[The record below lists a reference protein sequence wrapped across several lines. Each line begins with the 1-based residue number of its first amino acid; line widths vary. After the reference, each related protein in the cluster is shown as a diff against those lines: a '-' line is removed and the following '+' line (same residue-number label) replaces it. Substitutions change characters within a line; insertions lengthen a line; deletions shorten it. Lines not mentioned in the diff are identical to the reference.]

1 MSDILLVPSAKP
13 AYTPALPAY
22 TAQTVV
28 HPDTFNPVHQ
38 TLLDNDAALLVEQE
52 ALKQEAQALSGR
64 LDNVEQTSAVDV
76 SRSVELDW
84 LYRGNRIAIEF
95 FNAATTLVAHA
106 GVRVISGIAG
116 DDSLDVESTAGFVL
130 GGDYLLMAPV
140 VSAEEGEESSGT
152 SAELVRIGAI
162 LNGTRLRLTRNLSAN
177 YDGRATLGGSTLQ
190 PRTAGGVRGEVAA
203 QWVTGPINLGES
215 PAQRA
220 VVIRRSVSAGEVRL
234 FYRDAYQVEWAER
247 YWSTRRSAGGAGAE
261 ISAGFAD
268 YEYVIPMRGDG
279 RLRIE
284 VDGEAVDILHI
295 VAIGNVTGLGGYV
308 NPAMRPSAPEIANP
322 ADGAQAVTERP
333 TLSADGYASPAGN
346 GFAAAQFQIS
356 TSDSFASV
364 LHDSGEVGSMSYP
377 MPAGVLAA
385 NTQFYVRCRVKDV
398 AGLLSDW
405 SPVSSFKTLTTY
417 AYVATPSVIAPTA
430 GQVDMP
436 EQPTLQLGAFAAVG
450 SSDTHAASQ
459 WQIRLAS
466 GSWTSALHDSG
477 EDAVNKTNYTVPA
490 GVLQAGQAQ
499 YVMRARHKG
508 AALGWSE
515 WSNDVAFTTKQQ
527 FANILGVMLLAE
539 GGGAGTWSRID
550 ENFNAV
556 TTNAATFANHP
567 VYAGIVDQLIDGQS
581 MVKVPA
587 FYYRSIVVPSGVFAG
602 KRCWQVSDQPVV
614 GFELHPAFKGTA
626 GDLAQFWVG
635 KYQGTADGSTKL
647 GSKAGVTPL
656 VSIDFPTMQAR
667 AAARNAGGV
676 SGFQLWDVYQ
686 LSAIKLLC
694 LIEMGGADSQA
705 LIGQGNVSGS
715 AALAVDHATVAQA
728 SWRGF
733 VGLWGNVWQMVD
745 GLKTDASTRYQI
757 WNKDGSRSYVNT
769 GVTAPAS
776 GWAASLSAATGVGFD
791 LAGLF
796 LPATTNS
803 PQTNGTLGDYFYS
816 SADRVMYHG
825 GHWSTGANAGLFY
838 VNVSYS
844 ASSSTTNIGG
854 RLAKV

>member
-1 MSDILLVPSAKP
+1 MSAVLTPSENP
-13 AYTPALPAY
+13 AFTPSLPVY

-38 TLLDNDAALLVEQE
+38 TLLDNDAALVKGQQALQQE
-52 ALKQEAQALSGR
+52 AAGLAQR
-64 LDNVEQTSAVDV
+64 LESVEQTSAVDV
-76 SRSVELDW
+76 SKSVQLDW

-95 FNAATTLVAHA
+95 FNTATTLAAHPGA
-106 GVRVISGIAG
+106 LVISGIVG
-116 DDSLDVESTAGFVL
+116 DDSLDVQSTAGFVL
-130 GGDYLLMAPV
+130 GGDYLLMAPTSGSMNDEDE
-140 VSAEEGEESSGT
+140 SAGYA
-152 SAELVRIGAI
+152 AELVRVSAI

-177 YDGRATLGGSTLQ
+177 YDASAVLGGSTLV
-190 PRTAGGVRGEVAA
+190 PRSAGGVRGEVGA
-203 QWVTGPINLGES
+203 QWVSGAINLGET

-220 VVIRRSVSAGEVRL
+220 IVIRRSVSAGEVRL
-234 FYRDAYQVEWAER
+234 FYRDAYQVEWSER
-247 YWSTRRSAGGAGAE
+247 YWSTRRSTSGAGAE
-261 ISAGFAD
+261 IPAGFAD

-295 VAIGNVTGLGGYV
+295 VAIGNVTGLSGYV
-308 NPAMRPSAPEIANP
+308 NPAMRPDAPVVANP
-322 ADGAQAVTERP
+322 VDGVQNVTERP

-346 GFAAAQFQIS
+346 AFAAAQFQIS
-356 TSDSFASV
+356 TGSDFATV
-364 LHDSGEVGSMSYP
+364 RHDSGEVSSMSYP
-377 MPAGVLAA
+377 MPAGVLLA
-385 NTQFYVRCRVKDV
+385 NTQYYVRCRAKDV

-405 SPVSSFKTLTTY
+405 SPIGSFKTLSTY
-417 AYVATPSVIAPTA
+417 AYVATPLVIAPTN

-436 EQPTLQLGAFAAVG
+436 EQPTFQLGAFAAVG
-450 SSDTHAASQ
+450 EADTLAAAQ
-459 WQIRLAS
+459 WQIRLAAS
-466 GSWTSALHDSG
+466 SWSNVLHDSG
-477 EDAVNKTNYTVPA
+477 EDAANKSNYTVPA
-490 GVLQAGQAQ
+490 AVLSAGQAQ

-508 AALGWSE
+508 ATLGWSE
-515 WSNDVAFTTKQQ
+515 WSNDVVFTTKQQ
-527 FANILGVMLLAE
+527 FASILGLLLVAE
-539 GGGAGTWSRID
+539 GGGAGTWARVD
-550 ENFNAV
+550 ENFNVV

-587 FYYRSIVVPSGVFAG
+587 FYFRSIVVSSGVFAG
-602 KRCWQVSDQPVV
+602 KRCWQVSDQPVA

-626 GDLAQFWVG
+626 GDLNQFWVG

-656 VSIDFPTMQAR
+656 VSIDFPAMQSR
-667 AAARNAGGV
+667 ATARNAGGIA
-676 SGFQLWDVYQ
+676 GFQLWDVYQ

-728 SWRGF
+728 SWHGI

-745 GLKTDASTRYQI
+745 GLKTDASLRYQI
-757 WNKDGSRSYVNT
+757 WSKDGSRSYVNT

-776 GWAASLSAATGVGFD
+776 GWAASLSVATGAGFD

-796 LPATTNS
+796 LPATTNAT
-803 PQTNGTLGDYFYS
+803 QTNGTLGDYFYTG
-816 SADRVMYHG
+816 ANTVMYHG
-825 GHWSTGANAGLFY
+825 GDWSFGANAGLFDVY
-838 VNVSYS
+838 VHNAAS
-844 ASSSTTNIGG
+844 ASSTVIGG

>member
-1 MSDILLVPSAKP
+1 MSAVLTPSENPEFTPSLP
-13 AYTPALPAY
+13 AYTP
-22 TAQTVV
+22 QTTV
-28 HPDTFNPVHQ
+28 HPDSFNPVHQ
-38 TLLDNDAALLVEQE
+38 TLLNNDAALRNGQQ
-52 ALKQEAQALSGR
+52 ALQQEAQGLAQR
-64 LDNVEQTSAVDV
+64 LESVEQTSAVDV
-76 SRSVELDW
+76 SKSVQLDW

-95 FNAATTLVAHA
+95 FNAATTLAAHPGA
-106 GVRVISGIAG
+106 RVISGIAG

-130 GGDYLLMAPV
+130 GGDYLLMAPA
-140 VSAEEGEESSGT
+140 SAGIDGEDENAG
-152 SAELVRIGAI
+152 SAVELVRVAAV
-162 LNGTRLRLTRNLSAN
+162 LNSTRLRLTRNLSAN
-177 YDGRATLGGSTLQ
+177 YGATATLGGSSLV
-190 PRTAGGVRGEVAA
+190 PRSAGGVRGEVGA
-203 QWVTGPINLGES
+203 QWVSGAINLGET

-220 VVIRRSVSAGEVRL
+220 IVIRRSVSAGEVRL
-234 FYRDAYQVEWAER
+234 FYRDAYQVEWSER

-261 ISAGFAD
+261 IPAGFAD

-295 VAIGNVTGLGGYV
+295 VAIGGVTGLGGYV
-308 NPAMRPSAPEIANP
+308 NPAMRPNAPVVANP
-322 ADGAQAVTERP
+322 AEGVENVIERP

-346 GFAAAQFQIS
+346 AFAAAQFQIS
-356 TSDSFASV
+356 TDSSFATV
-364 LHDSGEVGSMSYP
+364 RHDSGEVSSMSYP
-377 MPAGVLAA
+377 MPAGVLLA
-385 NTQFYVRCRVKDV
+385 NTQYFVRCRVKDV

-405 SPVSSFKTLTTY
+405 SPVGSFKTLSTY
-417 AYVATPSVIAPTA
+417 AYVATPLVIAPTN

-436 EQPTLQLGAFAAVG
+436 EQPTFQLGAFAAVG
-450 SSDTHAASQ
+450 EEDTLAATQ

-466 GSWTSALHDSG
+466 ASWSSVLHDSG
-477 EDAVNKTNYTVPA
+477 EDAVHLSNYTVPA
-490 GVLQAGQAQ
+490 GVLAAGQAQ

-508 AALGWSE
+508 TALGWSE
-515 WSNDVAFTTKQQ
+515 WSNDVSFTTKQQ
-527 FANILGVMLLAE
+527 FANILGLLLVAE
-539 GGGAGTWSRID
+539 GGGAGTWARID
-550 ENFNAV
+550 ENFNVV

-614 GFELHPAFKGTA
+614 GFELHPAFKGSA
-626 GDLAQFWVG
+626 GNLAQFWVG
-635 KYQGTADGSTKL
+635 KYQGTADGAKL

-656 VSIDFPTMQAR
+656 VSIDFPTMQSR
-667 AAARNAGGV
+667 AAARNAGGIT
-676 SGFQLWDVYQ
+676 GFQLWDVYQ

-694 LIEMGGADSQA
+694 LIEIGGADSQA

-728 SWRGF
+728 SWRGIM
-733 VGLWGNVWQMVD
+733 GLWGNVRQMFD
-745 GLKTDASTRYQI
+745 GLQTNGSSQYQV

-776 GWAASLSAATGVGFD
+776 GWAASLSAAAGAGFD

-796 LPATTNS
+796 LPATTNAT
-803 PQTNGTLGDYFYS
+803 QTNGTLGDYFYTGS
-816 SADRVMYHG
+816 NTVAHHG
-825 GHWSTGANAGLFY
+825 GHWSDGAYAGLFNVY
-838 VNVSYS
+838 VSHS
-844 ASSSTTNIGG
+844 ASYANAHLGG